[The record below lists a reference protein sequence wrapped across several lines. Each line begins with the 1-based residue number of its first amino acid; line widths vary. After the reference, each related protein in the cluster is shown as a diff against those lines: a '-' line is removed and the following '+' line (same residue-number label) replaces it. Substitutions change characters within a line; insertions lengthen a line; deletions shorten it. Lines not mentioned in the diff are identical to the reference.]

1 MRLIDA
7 IALAIIAFLAG
18 KAVEINKARPAVEMW
33 R

>member
-7 IALAIIAFLAG
+7 IALAVIAFLAG
-18 KAVEINKARPAVEMW
+18 KAVEIGKARPAVETW